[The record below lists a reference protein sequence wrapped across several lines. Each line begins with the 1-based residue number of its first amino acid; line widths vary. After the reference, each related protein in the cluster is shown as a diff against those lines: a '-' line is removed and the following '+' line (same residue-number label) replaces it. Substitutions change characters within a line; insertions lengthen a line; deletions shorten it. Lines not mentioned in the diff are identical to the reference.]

1 LRREEHVRTKD
12 KRRVRHLRATRQNRF
27 TTPLRG
33 TCHARC
39 PSSARVILADARRRR
54 HTRNHVPVQRAPAT
68 GSPLTDV
75 AGHAEFFF
83 VPVNWLQTAIAVEHL
98 NPINRASTYRVSPSA
113 EVRLTP
119 HFRLQFST
127 RNVYAATDSRTYSV
141 QLQVK
146 AQ

>member
-1 LRREEHVRTKD
+1 VVGIT
-12 KRRVRHLRATRQNRF
+12 TRFSKSDAFERQ
-27 TTPLRG
+27 
-33 TCHARC
+33 HAGVF
-39 PSSARVILADARRRR
+39 ARVGLTEQLGFLVE
-54 HTRNHVPVQRAPAT
+54 HLVTERAPAT
-68 GSPLTDV
+68 GSPLTDI
-75 AGHAEFFF
+75 AGHAEFFY

-98 NPINRASTYRVSPSA
+98 NPINRSSTYRLSPSA

-119 HFRLQFST
+119 NFRLQFST